1 VKPLVV
7 VNPPRADAEAV
18 DTLGELGV
26 ATVHEA
32 QGRSGLLGT
41 ELRPLWPGAR
51 MAGTAVTV
59 LCWSGDNLMVHVA
72 VEQARPGDVLVITTS
87 SPSTDGLVGE
97 LLATVM
103 RVRGVRGLVVDAGVR
118 DVAELRRLEFPVWS
132 RAISA
137 QGTVKAS
144 AGSVNVP
151 ISVGGTVV
159 RPGDAIVADDDGVVC
174 VPREQAAAVVA
185 AGRARVEREDAAR
198 AAFAAGELGLDRYG
212 LRPLL
217 EKLGVSYVEW
227 EERP

>member
-1 VKPLVV
+1 MKPTVV

-18 DTLGELGV
+18 DALGELGV

-72 VEQARPGDVLVITTS
+72 VEQARPGDVLVITSS

-103 RVRGVRGLVVDAGVR
+103 RVRGVRGLVVDESVR

-227 EERP
+227 EEQR